1 MQMEMFNLIAMM
13 APQQAGTEQDPKAG
27 MLNMFGM
34 FAILGV
40 MFYFLLIRPQSK
52 QRKEQENL
60 LKNLKAGHKVVLSS
74 GIYGIVTNVKDK
86 SLMVRIADNVK
97 VEVLKSAVATVLEKS
112 SEGDISNIEPK
123 QK

>member
-1 MQMEMFNLIAMM
+1 MMRLIETIAMM
-13 APQQAGTEQDPKAG
+13 TPQQPGMEQDPKAG

-40 MFYFLLIRPQSK
+40 MFYFLMIRPQSK

-60 LKNLKAGHKVVLSS
+60 LKNLKSGDKVVLSS

-86 SLMVRIADNVK
+86 SLMVKIADNVK
-97 VEVLKSAVATVLEKS
+97 VEVLKSAVGTVLEKS
-112 SEGDISNIEPK
+112 GEGDTSSIEPK

>member
-1 MQMEMFNLIAMM
+1 MRVYEMLAMM
-13 APQQAGTEQDPKAG
+13 TPQQPGTEQDPRAG
-27 MLNMFGM
+27 MLNMLGM

-60 LKNLKAGHKVVLSS
+60 LKNLKSGDKIVLAS
-74 GIYGIVTNVKDK
+74 GIFGIVTNVKDK
-86 SLMVRIADNVK
+86 SLMVKIADNVK
-97 VEVLKSAVATVLEKS
+97 VEVLKSAVSSVIEKS
-112 SEGDISNIEPK
+112 SGGDISGAEPE